1 MGDLMLRGMNICY
14 QVYSLPSHRPP
25 HHIVELL
32 VAESSVCNS
41 LFTRFQNLNGQKP
54 ISWETSAAKS
64 VVVGIMRIVPV
75 PVPVGGPHVPIIVVP
90 RVAPKDVYRCP
101 YKKIFARMEGAKP
114 PTLLSQNL
122 SNTAS

>member
-1 MGDLMLRGMNICY
+1 M
-14 QVYSLPSHRPP
+14 
-25 HHIVELL
+25 
-32 VAESSVCNS
+32 AESSGRNP
-41 LFTRFQNLNGQKP
+41 LLTRFQNLSGQKP
-54 ISWETSAAKS
+54 VSWETSAAKPI
-64 VVVGIMRIVPV
+64 VVGIMRIV